1 MGRPPKRNLNYST
14 WDVDVLENDTS
25 IDNLIDAQGPAG
37 FYVYFALCQKAYAT
51 DGYFY
56 RWGYDNA
63 ASTARKL
70 GGGLNPNNEA
80 IVALR
85 PDVVLVSESSRASDR
100 LSALGIKVVFLGL
113 ALSGH
118 ATLWMAVFADMG
130 ASLLVV
136 FNGLRLLR
144 NKEPS

>member
-14 WDVDVLENDTS
+14 WDVNVLENDTS

-63 ASTARKL
+63 ASDRGPVSGTEKCSRLLTLLATFSAARTTEPAA
-70 GGGLNPNNEA
+70 GDMTTPH
-80 IVALR
+80 R
-85 PDVVLVSESSRASDR
+85 QRASW
-100 LSALGIKVVFLGL
+100 AAG
-113 ALSGH
+113 
-118 ATLWMAVFADMG
+118 
-130 ASLLVV
+130 
-136 FNGLRLLR
+136 
-144 NKEPS
+144 